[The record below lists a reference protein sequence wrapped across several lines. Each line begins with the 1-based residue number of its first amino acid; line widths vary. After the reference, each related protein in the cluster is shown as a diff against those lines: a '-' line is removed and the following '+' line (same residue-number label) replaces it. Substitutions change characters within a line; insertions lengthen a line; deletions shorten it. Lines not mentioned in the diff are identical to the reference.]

1 MSKQDPNYH
10 PNKFFIGLIE
20 HKTFP
25 YRETI
30 QRQIKNRSEQQLIG
44 AHRFEIEQF
53 PKDSQIDTQ
62 YEMYLQSLET
72 WLYDG
77 EFWKTTT
84 IYDAFNLFMDV
95 ARENTYF
102 FRNFHKKNPKVKL
115 VKYNGKNLPYPDEN
129 FDRII
134 ISHCLEHILSP
145 EEFLSEMMKKLKKCE
160 KRTYVT
166 FYQLKF
172 IKSAP

>member
-1 MSKQDPNYH
+1 MSKQDPNDA
-10 PNKFFIGLIE
+10 PNKFFIGLEE

-30 QRQIKNRSEQQLIG
+30 KRQINNMSEQKLIG
-44 AHRFEIEQF
+44 AYQFEIEQL
-53 PKDSQIDTQ
+53 PKDSQMDTQ
-62 YEMYLQSLET
+62 AEMYLQSLET

-102 FRNFHKKNPKVKL
+102 FRNFHKKNPNKKSSQ
-115 VKYNGKNLPYPDEN
+115 KSKNECFGL
-129 FDRII
+129 
-134 ISHCLEHILSP
+134 
-145 EEFLSEMMKKLKKCE
+145 
-160 KRTYVT
+160 
-166 FYQLKF
+166 YQLTTLYF
-172 IKSAP
+172 SLRASQDKSIRKTMGIRKGLFG

>member
-1 MSKQDPNYH
+1 MNKQDPNYH
-10 PNKFFIGLIE
+10 PNKFFIGLEE

-44 AHRFEIEQF
+44 SYQFEIEQF
-53 PKDSQIDTQ
+53 PKDSQMDTQ
-62 YEMYLQSLET
+62 AEMYLQSLEA

-102 FRNFHKKNPKVKL
+102 FKKFHKKNPNKKSSQ
-115 VKYNGKNLPYPDEN
+115 KSKNECFGL
-129 FDRII
+129 
-134 ISHCLEHILSP
+134 
-145 EEFLSEMMKKLKKCE
+145 
-160 KRTYVT
+160 
-166 FYQLKF
+166 YQLTTLYFSLRASQKRG
-172 IKSAP
+172 IRKIMGIRKGLLG

>member
-1 MSKQDPNYH
+1 MSKQDPNDA
-10 PNKFFIGLIE
+10 PNKFFIGLEE

-30 QRQIKNRSEQQLIG
+30 KRQINNMSEQKLIG
-44 AHRFEIEQF
+44 AYRFEIEMF
-53 PKDSQIDTQ
+53 PKDSQMDTQ
-62 YEMYLQSLET
+62 AEMYLQSLET

-102 FRNFHKKNPKVKL
+102 FRKFHKKNPNKKSNQ
-115 VKYNGKNLPYPDEN
+115 KSKNE
-129 FDRII
+129 
-134 ISHCLEHILSP
+134 
-145 EEFLSEMMKKLKKCE
+145 
-160 KRTYVT
+160 
-166 FYQLKF
+166 
-172 IKSAP
+172 

>member
-10 PNKFFIGLIE
+10 PNKFFIGLEE

-30 QRQIKNRSEQQLIG
+30 QRQIKKMSEQKLIG
-44 AHRFEIEQF
+44 AYQFEIELF
-53 PKDSQIDTQ
+53 PKDSQMDTQ

-102 FRNFHKKNPKVKL
+102 FRKFHKKNPNKKSSQ
-115 VKYNGKNLPYPDEN
+115 KSKNE
-129 FDRII
+129 
-134 ISHCLEHILSP
+134 
-145 EEFLSEMMKKLKKCE
+145 
-160 KRTYVT
+160 
-166 FYQLKF
+166 
-172 IKSAP
+172 

>member
-1 MSKQDPNYH
+1 MNKQDPNYH
-10 PNKFFIGLIE
+10 PNKFFIGLEE

-44 AHRFEIEQF
+44 AYRFEIEQL
-53 PKDSQIDTQ
+53 PKDSQMDTQ
-62 YEMYLQSLET
+62 AEMYLQSLET

-77 EFWKTTT
+77 EFWKTTA

-102 FRNFHKKNPKVKL
+102 FRNFHKKNPNKKSNQ
-115 VKYNGKNLPYPDEN
+115 KSKNECFGL
-129 FDRII
+129 
-134 ISHCLEHILSP
+134 
-145 EEFLSEMMKKLKKCE
+145 
-160 KRTYVT
+160 
-166 FYQLKF
+166 YQLTTLYF
-172 IKSAP
+172 SLRASQNKSIRKIMGIRKGLFG

>member
-10 PNKFFIGLIE
+10 PNEFFIGLIE

-30 QRQIKNRSEQQLIG
+30 KRQINNMSEQKLIG
-44 AHRFEIEQF
+44 AYQFEIEQL
-53 PKDSQIDTQ
+53 PKDSQMDTQ
-62 YEMYLQSLET
+62 AEMYLQSLET
-72 WLYDG
+72 WFYDG

-102 FRNFHKKNPKVKL
+102 FRNFHKKNP
-115 VKYNGKNLPYPDEN
+115 N
-129 FDRII
+129 
-134 ISHCLEHILSP
+134 
-145 EEFLSEMMKKLKKCE
+145 KKSS
-160 KRTYVT
+160 
-166 FYQLKF
+166 Q
-172 IKSAP
+172 

>member
-10 PNKFFIGLIE
+10 PNKFFIGLEE

-30 QRQIKNRSEQQLIG
+30 QRQIKKMSEQKLIG
-44 AHRFEIEQF
+44 AYQFEIELF
-53 PKDSQIDTQ
+53 PKDSQMDTQ
-62 YEMYLQSLET
+62 AEMYLQSLET

-84 IYDAFNLFMDV
+84 IYGAFNLFMDV

-102 FRNFHKKNPKVKL
+102 FKKFHKKNPNKKSSQ
-115 VKYNGKNLPYPDEN
+115 KSKNECFGL
-129 FDRII
+129 
-134 ISHCLEHILSP
+134 
-145 EEFLSEMMKKLKKCE
+145 
-160 KRTYVT
+160 
-166 FYQLKF
+166 YQLTTLYFSLRASQKRGIRKIMGIRKGLF
-172 IKSAP
+172 G

>member
-1 MSKQDPNYH
+1 MSKQDPNDA
-10 PNKFFIGLIE
+10 PNKFFIGLEE

-30 QRQIKNRSEQQLIG
+30 KRQINNMSEQKLIG
-44 AHRFEIEQF
+44 AYQFEIEQL
-53 PKDSQIDTQ
+53 PKDSQMDTQ
-62 YEMYLQSLET
+62 AEMYLQSLET

-102 FRNFHKKNPKVKL
+102 FRKFHKKNPNKKSSQ
-115 VKYNGKNLPYPDEN
+115 KSKNECFGLYQITTLY
-129 FDRII
+129 FALRA
-134 ISHCLEHILSP
+134 SQ
-145 EEFLSEMMKKLKKCE
+145 
-160 KRTYVT
+160 KRGIRKIMGIRKGL
-166 FYQLKF
+166 FG
-172 IKSAP
+172 

>member
-10 PNKFFIGLIE
+10 PNEFFIGLEE

-102 FRNFHKKNPKVKL
+102 FRKFHKKNPNKKSSQ
-115 VKYNGKNLPYPDEN
+115 KSKNECFGL
-129 FDRII
+129 
-134 ISHCLEHILSP
+134 
-145 EEFLSEMMKKLKKCE
+145 
-160 KRTYVT
+160 
-166 FYQLKF
+166 YQLTTLYFSLRASQK
-172 IKSAP
+172 KSIRKIMGIRKGFFR